1 MRVHLSEILS
11 CMKNS
16 TFHLSHETGPTSC
29 VMTTINLFIA
39 HCVVQKRSSDKYY
52 QLKCSSVKNSH
63 IKNITLCF
71 KNKTDFLIVKWLVY
85 FFNFGNETN
94 FLRHFSQA
102 YNPMDSHMH
111 LVFIADL
118 SYVI

>member
-39 HCVVQKRSSDKYY
+39 HCIVQKRSLDKYY

-63 IKNITLCF
+63 IKILPYVL
-71 KNKTDFLIVKWLVY
+71 KIKLI
-85 FFNFGNETN
+85 F
-94 FLRHFSQA
+94 
-102 YNPMDSHMH
+102 
-111 LVFIADL
+111 
-118 SYVI
+118 